1 MDTATHP
8 DLFYRTVCH
17 HSDDAL
23 VLPMR
28 QGALSAHNTQPN
40 RKGWCV
46 AFCEQKAMAD
56 CVNHGPNLSDCNGRR
71 ILVRTKPI

>member
-1 MDTATHP
+1 MDTATHLV
-8 DLFYRTVCH
+8 LFYRTVCH

-23 VLPMR
+23 VIPMR

-56 CVNHGPNLSDCNGRR
+56 TISHGLNLSCYDGRG
-71 ILVRTKPI
+71 I